1 MKPTTITVNV
11 THYDSSTQMFYES
24 NERAILTTI
33 EGHEVYILESAI
45 NGTHSDCAPRFNATT
60 SNIFRENGER
70 IMCAWTYGRTGKSL
84 RWACVIVNNKKQIMR
99 TTNGMNGATNHGRGA
114 TLRFIDWDGS
124 KYAAALAE
132 SERTGKK
139 LLRAF

>member
-11 THYDSSTQMFYES
+11 THYNSNTQMFYES

-45 NGTHSDCAPRFNATT
+45 NGTNPNSIM
-60 SNIFRENGER
+60 SNIFREDGER

-84 RWACVIVNNKKQIMR
+84 RWACVIVNGETKQIMR

-114 TLRFIDWDGS
+114 TLRLIDWDGS